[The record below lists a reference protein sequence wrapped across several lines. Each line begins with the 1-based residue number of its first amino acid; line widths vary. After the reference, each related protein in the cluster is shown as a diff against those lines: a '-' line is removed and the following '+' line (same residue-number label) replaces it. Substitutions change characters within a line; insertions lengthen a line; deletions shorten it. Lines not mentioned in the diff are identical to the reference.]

1 MHQSGLQGASS
12 CLGCSQTHAWS
23 MLPCQNICLGTGT
36 GEKCPCECDWA
47 SGSKQTGTLVLDKR
61 QWRLH
66 RCTEIFST
74 PNHISCSDWDFSF
87 LVNVR
92 SHNLSGSTC
101 SKGPSCPGQ
110 GIEVSAL
117 FFPSRQILSNTPL
130 ASHRAQISRKTPSPQ
145 WNEFQV
151 LLIEGFKIPESYHE
165 ERRNI

>member
-74 PNHISCSDWDFSF
+74 PNRISCSDWDFSF

-110 GIEVSAL
+110 GYGTLLLKSVHC
-117 FFPSRQILSNTPL
+117 FFHQDRYYLTLHWPLTEPKSQGRPPLLSEM
-130 ASHRAQISRKTPSPQ
+130 S
-145 WNEFQV
+145 
-151 LLIEGFKIPESYHE
+151 FKSC
-165 ERRNI
+165 